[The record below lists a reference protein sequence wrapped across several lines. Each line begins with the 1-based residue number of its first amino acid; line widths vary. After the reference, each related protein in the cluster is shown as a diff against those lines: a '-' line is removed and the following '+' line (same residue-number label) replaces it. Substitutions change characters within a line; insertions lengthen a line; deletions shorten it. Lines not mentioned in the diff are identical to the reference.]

1 MKKSLLLIFVLLAAV
16 ITTTAQIDRSQRP
29 QPGPAP
35 VIQLGEFETF
45 TLRNGLQVIVVENR
59 TVPVVS
65 FQITLA
71 IDPVL
76 EGDAAGYSSIAG
88 TLMREGTKKRSKQQI
103 DEEVDFLGAS
113 LSTFSTGIF
122 ASSLTSHTE
131 ILLELMADVL
141 LNPTFPEAELQRSI
155 TQTKSAL
162 ESSRNNSG
170 FIAGNIA
177 NVARYGT
184 DHPYG
189 EVTTPESVDNIT
201 RKHLV
206 DYYNTYFRP
215 NVAYLVIVGDID
227 VIEARRLTNK
237 YFGKWKKR
245 VVPVTTY
252 SVPQAPAG
260 NRVALGHRSGASQST
275 VYLTYPVEFT
285 PGNPDAIKAG
295 VMNNI
300 LGGGVFSGRLMQNLR
315 EHKGY
320 TYDARSVLSADRL
333 SGSFRASTEVRN
345 SVTESTVVEI
355 LSEMRRLIE
364 EPVDEETL
372 QLVKNFLTG
381 NFSRS
386 LESPRTIANY
396 ALNIKRY
403 NLPADYYATYL
414 EKLNAVTVADVQAM
428 ASKYLRPDNAI
439 IVVAGNQD
447 DVLESLYRFSTTGEV
462 ELYDPFG
469 RRLPPPRQ
477 IGSDITPEMVI
488 DAYVLAIGGAAKLR
502 AVEDVTMNMKASIQG
517 MSITAVNKQTAAG
530 KYYSAMSMGGNVMQ
544 KQVFDGTTGSRTAMG
559 QTQEVTGD
567 ELADLKLQ
575 AALFPELRYAELGYT
590 MELMGIEQVGNEEA
604 YRIRFTAPS
613 GDIHSEYF
621 SVTTR
626 LRIKNQRSQES
637 PMGEML
643 IETMYQDYREVNGVL
658 YPFMIIQQVGPQK
671 IELEVTEVLVN
682 TGLDDSVFITR

>member
-1 MKKSLLLIFVLLAAV
+1 MKKSLLLIFVVLAAV

-35 VIQLGEFETF
+35 VIQLGDFESF
-45 TLRNGLQVIVVENR
+45 TMRNGLQVIVVENR
-59 TVPVVS
+59 KVPVVS
-65 FQITLA
+65 FQISLA

-76 EGDAAGYSSIAG
+76 EGDAAGYSSMAG
-88 TLMREGTKKRSKQQI
+88 SLMREGTKSRSKQQI
-103 DEEVDFLGAS
+103 DEEIDFIGAS
-113 LSTFSTGIF
+113 LSTFSTGMF
-122 ASSLTSHTE
+122 ASSLTRHTE
-131 ILLELMADVL
+131 TVLELMADVL
-141 LNPTFPEAELQRSI
+141 LNPVFPEAELQRSK
-155 TQTKSAL
+155 TQTKSGL

-177 NVARYGT
+177 DVARYGAN
-184 DHPYG
+184 HPYG
-189 EVTTPESVDNIT
+189 EVITPESVDNIT
-201 RKHLV
+201 RQHLV

-227 VIEARRLTNK
+227 LAEAKRLANK
-237 YFGKWKKR
+237 YFGKWKKKK
-245 VVPVTTY
+245 VPVTTY
-252 SVPQAPAG
+252 PVPKAPEG
-260 NRVALGHRSGASQST
+260 NRVALGHRSGATQST
-275 VYLTYPVEFT
+275 VYVTYPINYT
-285 PGNPDAIKAG
+285 PGNPDAIAAG

-315 EHKGY
+315 EDKGY
-320 TYDARSVLSADRL
+320 TYGARSVLSPDRL
-333 SGSFRASTEVRN
+333 IGSFRASTEVRN
-345 SVTESTVVEI
+345 SVTDSTVVEI

-403 NLPADYYATYL
+403 NLPANYYATYL
-414 EKLNAVTVADVQAM
+414 ERLNAVTVADVQAM
-428 ASKYLRPDNAI
+428 AVKYLKPDNAI

-447 DVLESLYRFSTTGEV
+447 DVLEPLQRFSATGEV

-477 IGSDITPEMVI
+477 IGSNLTAEMVI
-488 DAYVLAIGGAAKLR
+488 DAYVMAVGGAEKMKG
-502 AVEDVTMNMKASIQG
+502 VQDITINMKASIQG
-517 MSITAVNKQTAAG
+517 MSITAVNKQTATG
-530 KYYSAMSMGGNVMQ
+530 KYYSAMSMGGNVIQ
-544 KQVFDGTTGSRTAMG
+544 KQVFDGTAGARSSMG
-559 QTQEVTGD
+559 QAQEVTGD
-567 ELADLKLQ
+567 DLTELKLQ

-590 MELMGIEQVGNEEA
+590 LELMGIEQVGNEEA
-604 YRIRFTAPS
+604 YRIRFTSPS
-613 GDIHSEYF
+613 GEVHSEYF
-621 SVTTR
+621 SVNTR
-626 LRIKNQRSQES
+626 LRIKNQRSQSS

-643 IETMYQDYREVNGVL
+643 IETIFQDYREVNGVL
-658 YPFMIIQQVGPQK
+658 YPFVIIQQVGPQK

-682 TGLDDSVFITR
+682 TGIDESVFSTR